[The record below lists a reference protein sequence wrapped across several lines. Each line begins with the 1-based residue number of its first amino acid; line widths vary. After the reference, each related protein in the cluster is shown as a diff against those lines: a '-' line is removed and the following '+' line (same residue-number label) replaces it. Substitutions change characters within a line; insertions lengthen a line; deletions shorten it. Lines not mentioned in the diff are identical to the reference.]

1 MKREDNMNSRQM
13 NGDQA
18 QSRTALIFRSLV
30 DASDMTQREI
40 AKRLGYR
47 KPNIITMMK
56 QGMTKIPIYRIPLIA
71 KLFNADAA
79 ELLKIAME
87 EYEPGKYKAIVA
99 ILGEPLTAYERR
111 LLQVIREEVDK
122 SELQRNTTYYCEK
135 IRAYLKSA

>member
-1 MKREDNMNSRQM
+1 MNSRQV
-13 NGDQA
+13 NGDQTR
-18 QSRTALIFRSLV
+18 SRTALIFRSLV

-56 QGMTKIPIYRIPLIA
+56 QGMTKIPIYRIPIIA

-87 EYEPGKYKAIVA
+87 EYEPDKYKAIVA

-111 LLQVIREEVDK
+111 LLQVIREEVDET
-122 SELQRNTTYYCEK
+122 ELQCNTAHYCEK
-135 IRAYLKSA
+135 IRAYLKNA